1 MFRIGIK
8 FSSNPHNRIIKINK
22 YGYSRFYAATRC
34 RDVQPWRRQAIEG
47 QRDVRVIVAQARA
60 GYSSGVPPSGKSGR
74 KGILL
79 LGSITLGTVG
89 ILALAKNNSDIRSQ
103 LEEWIPGTDKT
114 IKVIFQ
120 EEGSYFDQVCEFFDN
135 LKHSVIGGV
144 FGDGKAKIEKR
155 KDDNKAAPKP
165 SFEPLVIT
173 KEPPVNDPYAEIRQS
188 KDKGEKIQVVVEK
201 PSPPKKQV
209 PEELKPNNLVELEA
223 FCGEA
228 ATKAITAYQEATNAI
243 HQYNQDV
250 VKVVEGGSG
259 APANIGAPIWQRL
272 KEATEK
278 RKSATQEAERSAT
291 EAIQNLKR
299 LATIVDDPQFDAPSV
314 VKAAARRNVKKII
327 DDVDAAKNKYD
338 AEERS
343 ANITERYWNKV
354 KTARENFNEELQIL
368 FPNINIHDKNFS
380 VNEEAFDIFVLHMYN
395 RVNYLQKELDK
406 LESVDSAR
414 LKAALKSSG
423 DLASEE
429 KLNEL
434 VCREVN
440 KEKRILTQEFEKKLL
455 AERKSFEEEIR
466 RQLKLQAQVNADHL
480 KEVLEIKE
488 KETQRLI
495 NRAASEQAEETSI
508 KYKSQL
514 AVIVGRLRG
523 LDEALK
529 LRLSEEKGACDAQ
542 MLWAACQALGRAIK
556 VAPPG
561 APSDKP
567 VRPLEAE
574 INAVSKVAPKDD
586 ALVKATLEGI
596 PEEAVK
602 RGVFPEDA
610 LRERF
615 LKVEHMARR
624 LALVPAEGASLPIY
638 LLSYLQSF
646 LLVKAISPISKSEL
660 SDEPI
665 DVSKLDTYD
674 VLDRARYWLDRGDF
688 KMTLKYMNLLKGASR
703 SIARDWMNETR
714 ILLETQQ
721 AADTLMAYAGAI
733 GLVFLGS
740 GDSKNQN

>member
-8 FSSNPHNRIIKINK
+8 FSSNPHDRIIKINK
-22 YGYSRFYAATRC
+22 YGYTRLYGATRS
-34 RDVQPWRRQAIEG
+34 RDVQPWRRRGREQ
-47 QRDVRVIVAQARA
+47 QRDVRVIVAQTRA
-60 GYSSGVPPSGKSGR
+60 GYSSEAPRSGKTGG
-74 KGILL
+74 KGLL
-79 LGSITLGTVG
+79 FLGSITLGTVG
-89 ILALAKNNSDIRSQ
+89 LLALARSNSDIRAQ

-120 EEGSYFDQVCEFFDN
+120 EEASYFDQLCEFFDN
-135 LKHSVIGGV
+135 LKQSVIDGV
-144 FGDGKAKIEKR
+144 FGDGNPKVEKR
-155 KDDNKAAPKP
+155 SDDKAAPKP
-165 SFEPLVIT
+165 SFEPLVKT
-173 KEPPVNDPYAEIRQS
+173 KEPVVNDSYAEIRQS
-188 KDKGEKIQVVVEK
+188 EDKGKKIQVVVEK
-201 PSPPKKQV
+201 PSMPKREV

-228 ATKAITAYQEATNAI
+228 ASRAIAAYQEATKAI
-243 HQYNQDV
+243 HNYNQDV
-250 VKVVEGGSG
+250 VKVVETGSG
-259 APANIGAPIWQRL
+259 APANIGAPVWQRL

-278 RKSATQEAERSAT
+278 RKHAIQEAELNAT

-299 LATIVDDPQFDAPSV
+299 LSNLIDDPQFDAPPV
-314 VKAAARRNVKKII
+314 VKSAARRNVKKII
-327 DDVDAAKNKYD
+327 EDVDEAKKKYD
-338 AEERS
+338 DEEGS
-343 ANITERYWNKV
+343 ANITEKYWNKV
-354 KTARENFNEELQIL
+354 KAARENFNEELQIL
-368 FPNINIHDKNFS
+368 FPNINIHEKSFS
-380 VNEEAFDIFVLHMYN
+380 VNEEAFDIFVLYMYN

-406 LESVDSAR
+406 LESIDGAR
-414 LKAALKSSG
+414 LRAAMKSSG
-423 DLASEE
+423 DLASED

-434 VCREVN
+434 ICREVN
-440 KEKRILTQEFEKKLL
+440 KEKRILVEELDKKLL
-455 AERKSFEEEIR
+455 AERKTFEEDIR

-480 KEVLEIKE
+480 KEMLEIKE
-488 KETQRLI
+488 KEAQRLI
-495 NRAASEQAEETSI
+495 NRAASEQAEAESI
-508 KYKSQL
+508 KYKTQL

-529 LRLSEEKGACDAQ
+529 LRLSEDKGACDAQ

-556 VAPPG
+556 VTATG
-561 APSDKP
+561 TPSDRP

-574 INAVSKVAPKDD
+574 INAISKVAPKND
-586 ALVKATLEGI
+586 ALVKATLDGI

-703 SIARDWMNETR
+703 SVARDWMNETR

-721 AADTLMAYAGAI
+721 AVDTLMAYAGAI
-733 GLVFLGS
+733 GLVFLGR
-740 GDSKNQN
+740 GDTKN

>member
-8 FSSNPHNRIIKINK
+8 FSSTPHDRIIKINK
-22 YGYSRFYAATRC
+22 YGHSRFYAVTRC
-34 RDVQPWRRQAIEG
+34 RDIQPGRRRGIEG
-47 QRDVRVIVAQARA
+47 RKDVRVIVAQARA
-60 GYSSGVPPSGKSGR
+60 GYSSEAPPRGKSGG
-74 KGILL
+74 KGLL
-79 LGSITLGTVG
+79 LVGSITLGTVG
-89 ILALAKNNSDIRSQ
+89 ILALAKNNSDIRKQ

-120 EEGSYFDQVCEFFDN
+120 EEGSYFDQVREFFNN
-135 LKHSVIGGV
+135 LKNSVIGGV
-144 FGDGKAKIEKR
+144 FGDGNPEVQKK
-155 KDDNKAAPKP
+155 KDDKP
-165 SFEPLVIT
+165 
-173 KEPPVNDPYAEIRQS
+173 
-188 KDKGEKIQVVVEK
+188 VVEK
-201 PSPPKKQV
+201 PSPPKKEV

-243 HQYNQDV
+243 RQYNQDV
-250 VKVVEGGSG
+250 VKVVEGGNG
-259 APANIGAPIWQRL
+259 APGNIAGPLWQRL
-272 KEATEK
+272 KEATDK
-278 RKSATQEAERSAT
+278 RKRSTQEAERSAT
-291 EAIQNLKR
+291 EAIESLKR
-299 LATIVDDPQFDAPSV
+299 LSTVVDDPQFDAPSV
-314 VKAAARRNVKKII
+314 MKAAARRNVKKII
-327 DDVDAAKNKYD
+327 DDVDDAKKKYD
-338 AEERS
+338 EEERS

-395 RVNYLQKELDK
+395 RVNYLQKELEK

-414 LKAALKSSG
+414 LRAALKSSG
-423 DLASEE
+423 DAPSDE

-440 KEKRILTQEFEKKLL
+440 KEKRILTDEFEKKVL

-480 KEVLEIKE
+480 KEVLEMKD

-495 NRAASEQAEETSI
+495 NRAASEQAEAESI
-508 KYKSQL
+508 KYKTQL

-542 MLWAACQALGRAIK
+542 MLWAACQALGRAMK

-561 APSDKP
+561 APADKP

-638 LLSYLQSF
+638 LLSYLQSL

-688 KMTLKYMNLLKGASR
+688 KMTLRYMNLLKGASR
-703 SIARDWMNETR
+703 SVARDWMNETR

-721 AADTLMAYAGAI
+721 AAETLMAYAGAI

-740 GDSKNQN
+740 GDPKN